1 MGMPPYVPSNRP
13 ISTAM
18 FWSNPFNFDPLLASE
33 CISQSA
39 NIAGG
44 LNAAGSPL
52 LRGTVLYG
60 PAANAPITTTTL
72 LTTATGAGNA
82 RCILAAD
89 IDTSG
94 GQVTGLVYTQGKFL
108 DTAMTFTAAGAA
120 SDAASLWDYGIY
132 VLTVE
137 GRSGQLIPM
146 MKLPT
151 TGGPI
156 PNSLNAKDSAE
167 ALKEEVA
174 SIKAAMARSGTL
186 SYPPPQTEPAWA
198 IAAFG
203 ETKPTP
209 EQQAEEKTAEAA
221 DELTQKQAEA
231 MQKLETEQA
240 KAMSDLLK
248 KQSDE
253 RSAFVKAHPPAPAPT
268 TPAAPTHE
276 QPANDK
282 SATNDK
288 SETKPSHWP
297 GKR

>member
-1 MGMPPYVPSNRP
+1 MGAPPYVPPTRP

-18 FWSNPFNFDPLLASE
+18 FWSNPYTFDPLLAGE

-39 NIAGG
+39 NIAAG

-60 PAANAPITTTTL
+60 PAGSAPITNATL
-72 LTTATGAGNA
+72 LTTATGAGKA

-108 DTAMTFTAAGAA
+108 DTAMTFTSAGAA
-120 SDAASLWDYGIY
+120 SDAASLWDYGVY

-156 PNSLNAKDSAE
+156 PNSMTAKDSAE
-167 ALKEEVA
+167 ALKEEVKT
-174 SIKAAMARSGTL
+174 IKAATARSAPL
-186 SYPPPQTEPAWA
+186 AYPPPVHEPAWA

-209 EQQAEEKTAEAA
+209 EQQAAEKTAEAA
-221 DELTQKQAEA
+221 DELTEKQQEA
-231 MQKLETEQA
+231 LTKLEAEQS

-248 KQSDE
+248 KQADE
-253 RSAFVKAHPPAPAPT
+253 RTAFVKAHQPPPPPAT
-268 TPAAPTHE
+268 E
-276 QPANDK
+276 KPANDK
-282 SATNDK
+282 PQSPAK
-288 SETKPSHWP
+288 H
-297 GKR
+297 

>member
-1 MGMPPYVPSNRP
+1 MGAPPYVPPTRP

-18 FWSNPFNFDPLLASE
+18 FWSNSYTFDPLLAGE
-33 CISQSA
+33 CLSQSA

-60 PAANAPITTTTL
+60 PAGSAPITTATL

-89 IDTSG
+89 LDTSG

-120 SDAASLWDYGIY
+120 SDAASLWDYGVY
-132 VLTVE
+132 VMTVE

-156 PNSLNAKDSAE
+156 PNSLGPKEAAK
-167 ALKEEVA
+167 ALLEEVA
-174 SIKAAMARSGTL
+174 AIKNADNGPAKL
-186 SYPPPQTEPAWA
+186 SYPPPPQAEPAWA

-203 ETKPTP
+203 AAKPTP
-209 EQQAEEKTAEAA
+209 EQLAAEKTAIAAEELAQRQQETLDKLQAEQTKVMSEVLKRQAEERAH
-221 DELTQKQAEA
+221 
-231 MQKLETEQA
+231 
-240 KAMSDLLK
+240 
-248 KQSDE
+248 
-253 RSAFVKAHPPAPAPT
+253 FVKEHQPPPPPPPANET
-268 TPAAPTHE
+268 G
-276 QPANDK
+276 NDK
-282 SATNDK
+282 PDK
-288 SETKPSHWP
+288 QPPDHK
-297 GKR
+297 GGIFKR